1 MNPPPRFLSVDDV
14 LALHAIAIEDQGGDP
29 SLRDRALLESA
40 VATPAQQFGG
50 QFLHE
55 DIPAMAAAYGFH
67 ICLNHPFVD
76 GNKRAA
82 TAAMIAFL
90 SDNGWSFDAS
100 ADEAEPVILQLAA
113 GSLEKSAFT
122 GWARTQM
129 HEKPRME
136 LRDFFARLTA
146 HSIAECLQAGI
157 VHDNPHLA
165 HKERFDTIMEAADAI
180 PVIHDANIGAQQAE
194 REGKLEIATTLR
206 AQSTLLTAIY
216 RIAQDMGYEW

>member
-1 MNPPPRFLSVDDV
+1 VNPPPRFLSVDDV

-29 SLRDRALLESA
+29 TLRDRALLESSI
-40 VATPAQQFGG
+40 ATPSQQFGG
-50 QFLHE
+50 KFLHE

-67 ICLNHPFVD
+67 ICKNHAFVD

-100 ADEAEPVILQLAA
+100 ADTAEPVILQLAA
-113 GSLEKSAFT
+113 GSLEKSEFT
-122 GWARTQM
+122 DWARKQM

-136 LRDFFARLTA
+136 MRDFFSKLTYQT
-146 HSIAECLQAGI
+146 IAECLDAGL
-157 VHDNPHLA
+157 VHDNLHLA
-165 HKERFDTIMEAADAI
+165 HQERFDTIMEAAKAI
-180 PVIHDANIGAQQAE
+180 PAIHEANLGALQAE
-194 REGKLEIATTLR
+194 KNLKPEVATGLR
-206 AQSTLLTAIY
+206 AQSSLLTAIY